1 MAEKLRLDK
10 LMVER
15 GLAPSREKAQALIMA
30 GQVVVGDHAVDKSGQ
45 QIPRDAEIRIKG
57 DVLPFVSRGGLKLKK
72 ALDEF
77 VVDVAGLVAI
87 DVGASTGGFTDC
99 LLQAGAE
106 KVFAV
111 DVGHGQLAWK
121 LQQDPRVVS
130 MEKTNI
136 RHLLPDQLD
145 ARPDLAVI
153 DASFISLAKV
163 LPATVN
169 LLKPGARIIALIKP
183 QFEVGRGEV
192 GKGGIVRDPAAHER
206 VIEAVRLAAQDMGL
220 VAAGVCE
227 SPITGADGN
236 REFLILLEL
245 PGNDSRDVC
254 SRSIDEHEEACVED
268 CIFCRIIRGEIPS
281 RKVFED
287 DKILIVE
294 DITPQAPLHLLCIPK
309 RHFVNCLDMA
319 VTDDE
324 LVGYIFRKA
333 GEIARQKGYA
343 ESGFRL
349 VQNNGAGAG
358 QSVFHIHFHL
368 LAGRGFAWP
377 PG

>member
-45 QIPRDAEIRIKG
+45 QIPCDAEIRIKG
-57 DVLPFVSRGGLKLKK
+57 DVLPYVSRGGLKLKK

-77 VVDVAGLVAI
+77 GVDVTGLIVI

-99 LLQAGAE
+99 LLQAGAL

-111 DVGHGQLAWK
+111 DVGYGQLAWK

-145 ARPDLAVI
+145 AVPDLAVI
-153 DASFISLAKV
+153 DASFISLSKV
-163 LPATVN
+163 LPATVR
-169 LLKPGARIIALIKP
+169 LLKPGGRIIALIKP
-183 QFEVGRGEV
+183 QFEVGKGEV

-206 VIEAVRLAAQDMGL
+206 VIEAVSQGARELGL
-220 VAAGVCE
+220 MVCSVCE

-236 REFLILLEL
+236 REFLILLEV
-245 PGNDSRDVC
+245 P
-254 SRSIDEHEEACVED
+254 E
-268 CIFCRIIRGEIPS
+268 
-281 RKVFED
+281 
-287 DKILIVE
+287 
-294 DITPQAPLHLLCIPK
+294 
-309 RHFVNCLDMA
+309 
-319 VTDDE
+319 
-324 LVGYIFRKA
+324 
-333 GEIARQKGYA
+333 
-343 ESGFRL
+343 
-349 VQNNGAGAG
+349 
-358 QSVFHIHFHL
+358 
-368 LAGRGFAWP
+368 
-377 PG
+377 